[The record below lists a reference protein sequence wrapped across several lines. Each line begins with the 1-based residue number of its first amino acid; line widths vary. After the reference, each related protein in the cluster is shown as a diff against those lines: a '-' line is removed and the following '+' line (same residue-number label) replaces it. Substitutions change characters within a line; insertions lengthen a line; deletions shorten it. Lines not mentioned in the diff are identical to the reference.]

1 MLFLLLLFV
10 QPNCGCL
17 DFHSPDFVS
26 IPGAAEAAQ
35 TTLWR
40 RCWPSGWRMT
50 A

>member
-26 IPGAAEAAQ
+26 IPALRRRRRPL
-35 TTLWR
+35 LWR

>member
-26 IPGAAEAAQ
+26 IPGAAEEAQASSLAA
-35 TTLWR
+35 LLAV
-40 RCWPSGWRMT
+40 GVGG
-50 A
+50 